1 MTPADETAA
10 KMETTERELAGAVAG
25 SDDKVDEKIRVSL
38 EDLQLTNH
46 QPRPVQDLHN
56 LLLRISHHL
65 DYQTS
70 ERKNI
75 HYRLLAIDGQT
86 KKLLENQTKRRASR
100 AFVRYLAAICI
111 GVAGIL
117 AWQAY
122 GETTKQVIA
131 TKAPELGW
139 SPEAK
144 QMIAS
149 WVEQLGWTKPLA
161 DPDITAVR
169 TSVRETP
176 QSAAVA
182 QTAPETVAPKPAV
195 APALDP
201 EQIQQITQSL
211 AALRQ
216 TADQLAAGQD
226 QMAREITKLLAADVE
241 ILLKLPAAP
250 PQPPAAAAR
259 KPMPVAPPRALIH
272 PR

>member
-1 MTPADETAA
+1 MNPADETAA
-10 KMETTERELAGAVAG
+10 KIETTERQLSGAAAG
-25 SDDKVDEKIRVSL
+25 SDDKVDEQLRVSL
-38 EDLQLTNH
+38 EDFQLTNH
-46 QPRPVQDLHN
+46 QPRPVEDLHS

-75 HYRLLAIDGQT
+75 YYRLLAIDGQT
-86 KKLLENQTKRRASR
+86 KKVLENQTKRTSR
-100 AFVRYLAAICI
+100 AFVRYLAAISV

-117 AWQAY
+117 VWQAY
-122 GETTKQVIA
+122 GETTKQIIA

-149 WVEQLGWTKPLA
+149 WVRQLGWMKPTA
-161 DPDITAVR
+161 GPENTAVR
-169 TSVRETP
+169 PSVPETP
-176 QSAAVA
+176 QVPAVA
-182 QTAPETVAPKPAV
+182 QTAPETVAPKPVV

-201 EQIQQITQSL
+201 EQVQQITQSL

-216 TADQLAAGQD
+216 TAEQLAVGQD
-226 QMAREITKLLAADVE
+226 QMTREISRLLAADVE
-241 ILLKLPAAP
+241 ILLKLPAPP

-259 KPMPVAPPRALIH
+259 KPMPVPPPRALIP